1 MNILYL
7 EFPENFNGKIKSNI
21 GNKSITEVE
30 AKSNLIPSIRHKI
43 NWE

>member
-7 EFPENFNGKIKSNI
+7 EFPENFNGKIKRNI

-43 NWE
+43 N